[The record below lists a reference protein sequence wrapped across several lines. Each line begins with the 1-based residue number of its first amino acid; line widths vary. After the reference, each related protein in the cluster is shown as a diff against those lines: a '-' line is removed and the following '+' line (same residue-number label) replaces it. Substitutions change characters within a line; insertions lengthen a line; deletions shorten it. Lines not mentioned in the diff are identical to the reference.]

1 MAVSRIVQL
10 AKSVNN
16 IFMFVDKCYANK
28 TVTLNKFRLFLKKKS
43 KKQET
48 SNEKYRE
55 EKRK

>member
-16 IFMFVDKCYANK
+16 IFMLVDKCYASK
-28 TVTLNKFRLFLKKKS
+28 TAAMNKFRLFFKKKS